1 MKKIVFITGANRGL
15 GAAIAT
21 EFAALDYKVVISGRN
36 FAACQKKAA
45 EIGSGVV
52 AVQCDITNKESVAKA
67 RDFVAG
73 KYKKIDVLVN
83 NAGIILPIEKFCD
96 ADPEE
101 WENLINTNI
110 TGQMRITHAFY
121 SLLKKAAHARIIN
134 ISSGSAL
141 RPLENWSAYCT
152 SKAGF
157 AMLSR
162 CLDLEFS
169 QVNIRSFAFAPGMI
183 DTNMQAIIRKSN
195 TPNKNMFEKKN
206 LTNTK
211 PAARLATWLASGE
224 ADDLAGKD
232 LNIRDNEIIQRAS
245 L

>member
-1 MKKIVFITGANRGL
+1 MRLSLLLWIIKLLSRVEILLPAK
-15 GAAIAT
+15 
-21 EFAALDYKVVISGRN
+21 
-36 FAACQKKAA
+36 KKAA
-45 EIGSGVV
+45 EIGSGAV
-52 AVQCDITNKESVAKA
+52 AVQCDITNKESIAKA
-67 RDFVAG
+67 RDFVAE
-73 KYKKIDVLVN
+73 KYKKLDVLVN
-83 NAGIILPIEKFCD
+83 NAGIIQPIEKFCD

-121 SLLKKAAHARIIN
+121 SLLKIAAPARIIN

-162 CLDLEFS
+162 CLDLELS

-183 DTNMQAIIRKSN
+183 DTDMQAIIRTSN

-206 LTNTK
+206 LTTTE
-211 PAARLATWLASGE
+211 PAARLATWLASGK

-232 LNIRDNEIIQRAS
+232 LNIRDSEIIQRAS

>member
-1 MKKIVFITGANRGL
+1 MERILLLLFYN
-15 GAAIAT
+15 
-21 EFAALDYKVVISGRN
+21 EALCIISLSLI
-36 FAACQKKAA
+36 FKSFPAKSSASPEASQ
-45 EIGSGVV
+45 
-52 AVQCDITNKESVAKA
+52 VAKRA
-67 RDFVAG
+67 
-73 KYKKIDVLVN
+73 
-83 NAGIILPIEKFCD
+83 
-96 ADPEE
+96 
-101 WENLINTNI
+101 
-110 TGQMRITHAFY
+110 
-121 SLLKKAAHARIIN
+121 
-134 ISSGSAL
+134 
-141 RPLENWSAYCT
+141 
-152 SKAGF
+152 
-157 AMLSR
+157 
-162 CLDLEFS
+162 S

>member
-1 MKKIVFITGANRGL
+1 
-15 GAAIAT
+15 
-21 EFAALDYKVVISGRN
+21 
-36 FAACQKKAA
+36 
-45 EIGSGVV
+45 
-52 AVQCDITNKESVAKA
+52 
-67 RDFVAG
+67 
-73 KYKKIDVLVN
+73 
-83 NAGIILPIEKFCD
+83 
-96 ADPEE
+96 
-101 WENLINTNI
+101 
-110 TGQMRITHAFY
+110 
-121 SLLKKAAHARIIN
+121 
-134 ISSGSAL
+134 
-141 RPLENWSAYCT
+141 
-152 SKAGF
+152 
-157 AMLSR
+157 MLSR

-183 DTNMQAIIRKSN
+183 DTNMQAIIRKTPKTFLSN